1 MIKWIIAAE
10 VLFWIAILAGLFARY
25 VLHQKRLSYLLF
37 LLTPIIDLAL
47 IALTVIDLQS
57 GAVATFAH
65 GISVI
70 YIGVSIA
77 YGKTMIAWADE
88 KFQTYI
94 LKKEST
100 KKALYGVEKGVHE
113 LKMWGRHVL
122 AYGIGSLIF
131 WLIIT
136 FINSNS
142 TEALV
147 NVWKIWSIALL
158 IDGGISL
165 SYLLF
170 PKRATSK

>member
-10 VLFWIAILAGLFARY
+10 ILFWIVILAGLFARY
-25 VLHQKRLSYLLF
+25 VLHQKRLSIVLF
-37 LLTPIIDLAL
+37 LLTPLIDLAL
-47 IALTVIDLQS
+47 IALTVVDLRS
-57 GAVATFAH
+57 GAVATTAH

-77 YGKTMIAWADE
+77 YGKKMIAWADE

-94 LKKEST
+94 LKKAST
-100 KKALYGVEKGVHE
+100 KKLLYGIEKGLYE

-122 AYGIGSLIF
+122 AYAIGSAIF
-131 WLIIT
+131 WLMIT
-136 FINSNS
+136 FLNANSI
-142 TEALV
+142 EALF
-147 NVWKIWSIALL
+147 NVWRIWSLALL

-170 PKRATSK
+170 PKKIASK